1 MHRQAW
7 HAGGVLTCAGMCRY
21 ERRYI
26 ERWLAGG
33 SSTCPATGTVLA
45 APVTLTPNV
54 ALRKSIEVWAEK
66 HATWLLVCF
75 LSRSSHVH
83 STGYRQ
89 CIVCKRVSKHATD
102 SPSPLLNAPCAA
114 DKTCSLKVSPLTSS
128 VPQCTPCHEKTAIEA
143 VIPQTRPQGTHSLRN
158 LSILVH

>member
-1 MHRQAW
+1 MIMHRQAR
-7 HAGGVLTCAGMCRY
+7 HARGVLTCAGMCRY

-75 LSRSSHVH
+75 LSHCFH
-83 STGYRQ
+83 ALSTGSRK
-89 CIVCKRVSKHATD
+89 CIV
-102 SPSPLLNAPCAA
+102 L
-114 DKTCSLKVSPLTSS
+114 
-128 VPQCTPCHEKTAIEA
+128 
-143 VIPQTRPQGTHSLRN
+143 
-158 LSILVH
+158 